1 MVNEQKGGDM
11 AVDEK
16 RKPQTIELEIVY
28 GVNKELEVSETDTI
42 LEVKKEA
49 LALFEINESE
59 VGNFVLRAKVQ
70 GDQDE
75 RLDEARTVESY
86 KLHKKQKVT
95 LAAGTPFGEG
105 R

>member
-1 MVNEQKGGDM
+1 MVNEQKGGGM

-16 RKPQTIELEIVY
+16 RKPKMIELEIVY

-75 RLDEARTVESY
+75 QLDEARTVDSY
-86 KLHKKQKVT
+86 KLHNKQKVT